1 MHPELE
7 TNFVTAQN
15 TRPDRARC
23 WRRGVRVSHSVLRAV
38 LAGVGTFA
46 ALIHAAHSAEP
57 PSVVTQ
63 KALTLDGA
71 RELIVAAQKVAH
83 AHHTT
88 GAVAVVD
95 AGGNLMAL
103 DRLDGTFPAASN
115 IAIGKAR
122 TAAQF
127 KKPTRFFEDV
137 IAKGRTAMTALPDF
151 TPLGGGLPLMVDDQ
165 VIGAVGV
172 SGAASAKEDEELA
185 QVAQSALHASA
196 PAAVRLID
204 KERVAAAFVKGEPLI
219 ETSDYKV
226 HASHRDAAGQSE
238 VHLAETDILYMLS
251 GSATVV
257 TGGAMV
263 NPVTVQPGEIRGASI
278 KGGERRQL
286 VPGDVMI
293 VPKGVPHW
301 FQAVSGPIDYYAV
314 KVP

>member
-1 MHPELE
+1 MRPTIQNRSTTTRHL
-7 TNFVTAQN
+7 TRLSTA
-15 TRPDRARC
+15 
-23 WRRGVRVSHSVLRAV
+23 
-38 LAGVGTFA
+38 LACLTLTA
-46 ALIHAAHSAEP
+46 ALSPGGARAAEP
-57 PSVVTQ
+57 ASIVPQ

-71 RELIVAAQKVAH
+71 RELIGAAQKVAR
-83 AHHTT
+83 ARHTT

-95 AGGNLMAL
+95 QGGNLMAL
-103 DRLDGTFPAASN
+103 DRLDGTFPAAAN

-151 TPLGGGLPLMVDDQ
+151 TPLGGGLPLLVDGQ
-165 VIGAVGV
+165 IVGAVGV

-185 QVAQSALHASA
+185 QIAASALVSSA
-196 PAAVRLID
+196 PAAVRVID
-204 KERVAAAFVKGEPLI
+204 KDRVAAAFVRGEPLI
-219 ETSDYKV
+219 ETADYKV
-226 HASHRDAAGQSE
+226 HASHRDVAGKSE
-238 VHLAETDILYMLS
+238 VHLADTDILYMLA

-263 NPVTVQPGEIRGASI
+263 DPVTVEPGELRGAAI

-301 FQAVSGPIDYYAV
+301 FQSLSGPIDYYAV
-314 KVP
+314 KVH

>member
-1 MHPELE
+1 M
-7 TNFVTAQN
+7 
-15 TRPDRARC
+15 RPTTESSSLTIRN
-23 WRRGVRVSHSVLRAV
+23 VRPRAV
-38 LAGVGTFA
+38 LMGA
-46 ALIHAAHSAEP
+46 ALCALASGAARAAEP
-57 PSVVTQ
+57 ASLVAQ

-71 RELIVAAQKVAH
+71 RELIVAAQKVAR
-83 AHHTT
+83 ARHTT

-95 AGGNLMAL
+95 EGGNLMAL
-103 DRLDGTFPAASN
+103 DRLDGTFAAAAN

-151 TPLGGGLPLMVDDQ
+151 TPLGGGLPLLVDGQ
-165 VIGAVGV
+165 VVGAVGV

-185 QVAQSALHASA
+185 QLAAAALVTSA
-196 PAAVRLID
+196 PAAVRVID
-204 KERVAAAFVKGEPLI
+204 KDRVAAAFVKGEPLV
-219 ETSDYKV
+219 ETADYKV
-226 HASHRDAAGQSE
+226 HASHRDGAGKSE
-238 VHLAETDILYMLS
+238 VHLGDTDILYMLA

-263 NPVTVQPGEIRGASI
+263 DPITVEPGEIRGASI

-301 FQAVSGPIDYYAV
+301 FQSVSGPIDYYAV
-314 KVP
+314 KVH

>member
-1 MHPELE
+1 MPPTTE
-7 TNFVTAQN
+7 TSSATIRTLLRHGPALACFFLCAAASASVA
-15 TRPDRARC
+15 RA
-23 WRRGVRVSHSVLRAV
+23 
-38 LAGVGTFA
+38 
-46 ALIHAAHSAEP
+46 AEP
-57 PSVVTQ
+57 SSVVTH
-63 KALTLDGA
+63 KVLTLDGA
-71 RELIVAAQKVAH
+71 RELIGAAQKVAR
-83 AHHTT
+83 ARHTT

-95 AGGNLMAL
+95 EGGNLIAI
-103 DRLDGTFPAASN
+103 DRLDGTFPAAAN

-151 TPLGGGLPLMVDDQ
+151 TPLGGGLPLLADGQ

-185 QVAQSALHASA
+185 QIAANALTSPP
-196 PAAVRLID
+196 PAAVRLIEKD
-204 KERVAAAFVKGEPLI
+204 RVAAAFVKGEPLV
-219 ETSDYKV
+219 ETADYKV
-226 HASHRDAAGQSE
+226 HASHRDAAGKSE
-238 VHLAETDILYMLS
+238 VHLADTDILYMLA

-257 TGGAMV
+257 TGGTV
-263 NPVTVQPGEIRGASI
+263 VDPVTIEPGEIRGASI

-301 FQAVSGPIDYYAV
+301 FQSVSAPIDYYAV
-314 KVP
+314 KVH

>member
-1 MHPELE
+1 MRSVSF
-7 TNFVTAQN
+7 FVTN
-15 TRPDRARC
+15 NR
-23 WRRGVRVSHSVLRAV
+23 VRVVVAACLGLVAGAARA
-38 LAGVGTFA
+38 
-46 ALIHAAHSAEP
+46 AEP
-57 PSVVTQ
+57 PSLVTQ

-71 RELIVAAQKVAH
+71 RGLIAAAQKVAH
-83 AHHTT
+83 ARHTT
-88 GAVAVVD
+88 GTVAVVD
-95 AGGNLMAL
+95 DGGNLMAL
-103 DRLDGTFPAASN
+103 ERLDGTFAAGAN

-151 TPLGGGLPLMVDDQ
+151 TPLAGGLPLLVDGQ
-165 VIGAVGV
+165 VVGAVGV

-185 QVAQSALHASA
+185 QIAASALVA
-196 PAAVRLID
+196 PPTAVRLID
-204 KERVAAAFVKGEPLI
+204 KERVTAAFVKGEPLV

-226 HASHRDAAGQSE
+226 HASHRDSAGKSE
-238 VHLAETDILYMLS
+238 VHLGDTDILYMLS

-257 TGGAMV
+257 TGGTV
-263 NPVTVQPGEIRGASI
+263 VDPVTVEPGEIRGASI
-278 KGGERRQL
+278 KGGDRRQL

-314 KVP
+314 KVH

>member
-1 MHPELE
+1 MRPTIERDIPNPLTHTALACLA
-7 TNFVTAQN
+7 VTTA
-15 TRPDRARC
+15 
-23 WRRGVRVSHSVLRAV
+23 
-38 LAGVGTFA
+38 LAAGA
-46 ALIHAAHSAEP
+46 AHAAEA
-57 PSVVTQ
+57 PSVVAQ

-71 RELIVAAQKVAH
+71 RALIVAAQKVAR
-83 AHHTT
+83 ARHTT

-95 AGGNLMAL
+95 EGGNLMAL
-103 DRLDGTFPAASN
+103 DRLDGTFPAAAS

-151 TPLGGGLPLMVDDQ
+151 TPLGGGLPLMIDGQ

-185 QVAQSALHASA
+185 AIAAAAMAA
-196 PAAVRLID
+196 PPTAAVRLID
-204 KERVAAAFVKGEPLI
+204 KARVAAAFVKGEPLI
-219 ETSDYKV
+219 ETADYKV
-226 HASHRDAAGQSE
+226 HASHRDGAGKSE
-238 VHLAETDILYMLS
+238 VHLADTDILYMLA

-263 NPVTVQPGEIRGASI
+263 DPVTIEPGEIRGASI
-278 KGGERRQL
+278 KGGERREL

-301 FQAVSGPIDYYAV
+301 FQSVSGPIDYYAV
-314 KVP
+314 KVH

>member
-1 MHPELE
+1 MNPIDA
-7 TNFVTAQN
+7 TAM
-15 TRPDRARC
+15 TIRPFLPGRL
-23 WRRGVRVSHSVLRAV
+23 RRW
-38 LAGVGTFA
+38 A
-46 ALIHAAHSAEP
+46 ALASLFLCAAAWAGAAQAAEP
-57 PSVVTQ
+57 ASIVTH

-71 RELIVAAQKVAH
+71 RELIGAAQKVARTRR
-83 AHHTT
+83 TT

-95 AGGNLMAL
+95 EGGNLIAL
-103 DRLDGTFPAASN
+103 DRLDGTFAAASN

-151 TPLGGGLPLMVDDQ
+151 TPLGGGLPLLVDGQ
-165 VIGAVGV
+165 VVGAVGV

-185 QVAQSALHASA
+185 QIAASALTSTP

-204 KERVAAAFVKGEPLI
+204 KDRVAAAFVKGEPLV
-219 ETSDYKV
+219 ETADYKV
-226 HASHRDAAGQSE
+226 HASHRDVAGRSE
-238 VHLAETDILYMLS
+238 VHLADTDILYMLA

-257 TGGAMV
+257 TGGTV
-263 NPVTVQPGEIRGASI
+263 VDPVTVEPGEIRGASL

-301 FQAVSGPIDYYAV
+301 FQSVSGPIDYYAV
-314 KVP
+314 KVH

>member
-1 MHPELE
+1 M
-7 TNFVTAQN
+7 
-15 TRPDRARC
+15 RPTIESRFPLART
-23 WRRGVRVSHSVLRAV
+23 HLILRA
-38 LAGVGTFA
+38 LIAGVATCSSLGA
-46 ALIHAAHSAEP
+46 SGAQAAEP
-57 PSVVTQ
+57 PTIVTQ

-71 RELIVAAQKVAH
+71 REVILAAQKVAR
-83 AHHTT
+83 ARRTT
-88 GAVAVVD
+88 GAIAVVD
-95 AGGNLMAL
+95 EGGNLMAL
-103 DRLDGTFPAASN
+103 ERLDGTFAAGAN

-151 TPLGGGLPLMVDDQ
+151 TPLGGGLPLTVDGQ
-165 VIGAVGV
+165 VVGAVGV

-185 QVAQSALHASA
+185 QVAASALVA
-196 PAAVRLID
+196 PAPTAVRLID
-204 KERVAAAFVKGEPLI
+204 KERVAAAFAKGEPLV

-226 HASHRDAAGQSE
+226 HASHRDSAGKSE
-238 VHLAETDILYMLS
+238 VHLADTDILYMLS
-251 GSATVV
+251 GSATVI

-263 NPVTVQPGEIRGASI
+263 DPVTVEPGEIRGASI

-301 FQAVSGPIDYYAV
+301 FQSVSGPIDYYAV
-314 KVP
+314 KVH

>member
-1 MHPELE
+1 MPPTVQNRRPTTRHPLRFQ
-7 TNFVTAQN
+7 TALACFAVTVALWGGAAQ
-15 TRPDRARC
+15 A
-23 WRRGVRVSHSVLRAV
+23 
-38 LAGVGTFA
+38 
-46 ALIHAAHSAEP
+46 AEP

-71 RELIVAAQKVAH
+71 RELIGAAQKVAR
-83 AHHTT
+83 ARHTT

-95 AGGNLMAL
+95 EGGNLMAL
-103 DRLDGTFPAASN
+103 DRLDGTFPAAAN

-151 TPLGGGLPLMVDDQ
+151 TPLGGGLPLLVDGQ

-185 QVAQSALHASA
+185 QIAASALMATA

-204 KERVAAAFVKGEPLI
+204 KDRVAAAFVKGEPLI
-219 ETSDYKV
+219 ETPDYKV
-226 HASHRDAAGQSE
+226 HASHRDGAGKSE
-238 VHLAETDILYMLS
+238 VHLADTDILYMLA

-263 NPVTVQPGEIRGASI
+263 DPVTVEPGEIRGASI
-278 KGGERRQL
+278 KGGERRRL
-286 VPGDVMI
+286 VPGDVMV

-301 FQAVSGPIDYYAV
+301 FQSVSGSIDYYAV
-314 KVP
+314 KVH

>member
-1 MHPELE
+1 MQPHVEIG
-7 TNFVTAQN
+7 FMTAPRVRRTLA
-15 TRPDRARC
+15 TRSIIA
-23 WRRGVRVSHSVLRAV
+23 SHIALRAV
-38 LAGVGTFA
+38 LAGLGAYA
-46 ALIHAAHSAEP
+46 ALTHAAQAGEP
-57 PSVVTQ
+57 PSIVTQ
-63 KALTLDGA
+63 KVLTLDGA
-71 RELIVAAQKVAH
+71 RELIVAAQKVAR
-83 AHHTT
+83 ARHTT

-95 AGGNLMAL
+95 DGGNLMAL
-103 DRLDGTFPAASN
+103 DRLDGTFAAASN

-151 TPLGGGLPLMVDDQ
+151 TPLGGGLPLMVDGQ
-165 VIGAVGV
+165 VVGAVGV

-185 QVAQSALHASA
+185 QIAASALGASA

-204 KERVAAAFVKGEPLI
+204 KGRVAAAFVKGEPLV

-226 HASHRDAAGQSE
+226 HASHRDAAGKSE
-238 VHLAETDILYMLS
+238 VHLADTDILYMLS
-251 GSATVV
+251 GSAMVV

-263 NPVTVQPGEIRGASI
+263 DPVTVEPGEIRGASI

-286 VPGDVMI
+286 APGDVMI

-301 FQAVSGPIDYYAV
+301 FQSLSGPIDYYAV
-314 KVP
+314 KVH